1 MRLLDTRVKMLFE
14 PYGRKVEARIPSTVL
29 EVAQNNGVGIR
40 SECGGKQA
48 CGKCRVMVKDQ
59 AGLNGATDKEK
70 LVLSEDE
77 IVRGYRLACE
87 ARLTSNV
94 DKITVMVPVE
104 SRLRPRRFME
114 WGKERRV
121 KPEPT
126 IKKYPVRVTGPSLD
140 DNRSDV
146 ERLLD
151 ALHEE
156 EALLSLT
163 VDLQAL
169 RELPNTLRSSD
180 TVTAVV
186 RDESEVIS
194 VEAGN
199 TSEKLFGL
207 AIDIGTSKITC
218 NLVDLNNG
226 ETIRSRSME
235 NTQIIYGEDVISR
248 IAFSQEKAGNRLML
262 QESVIGGVNALV
274 GQLCGET
281 SLNPENIYEVMLV
294 GNTAM
299 HHLLLGLEPKYLA
312 RAPFTPVSKSPVDV
326 KARELGIEI
335 NPCGH
340 VLFLPIIDGFVGAD
354 AVADIL
360 SAGIYRSGGPVLL
373 LDIGTNTEVI
383 LRHEDRIIC
392 CSCASGPAFEGV
404 HIEHGMKAVD
414 GAIEKIRIDEETYE
428 VEFEALGDDK
438 PVGLCGSAIIDAV
451 AQLLQSGVIN
461 GLGKFNSNIETPRL
475 RKVGNSK
482 EFVVAWGEETGI
494 DDDITISERDI
505 NEVLLAK
512 AAIYSAGSVL
522 MRKMNIAKEDLRK
535 VLIAGAFGS
544 HVDKR
549 NAKTIGLIPDVDDG
563 RISFLGNAALTGAK
577 MALVSRRMRRQAEGI
592 PAKVEYVELAI
603 SQDFKKEFTD
613 ALWLPNRNSGLFPN
627 AEKGAKKRG

>member
-1 MRLLDTRVKMLFE
+1 LDTRVKILFE
-14 PYGRKVEARIPSTVL
+14 PYGRKVEAQIPSTIL
-29 EVAQNNGVGIR
+29 EVAQTNEIGVR

-59 AGLNGATDKEK
+59 TGLNGLTVKEK
-70 LVLSEDE
+70 LILSEDE
-77 IVRGYRLACE
+77 IALGYRLACD
-87 ARLTSNV
+87 ARLESGA

-104 SRLRPRRFME
+104 SRLRPRRFTE

-126 IKKYPVRVTGPSLD
+126 LRKYPVRVAEPSLD

-151 ALHEE
+151 ALRKEQDLVGL
-156 EALLSLT
+156 A
-163 VDLQAL
+163 VDLQAV

-180 TVTAVV
+180 PVTAVV
-186 RDESEVIS
+186 RDKSEVIS
-194 VEAGN
+194 VEAGD

-207 AIDIGTSKITC
+207 AVDVGTSKITC
-218 NLVDLNNG
+218 NLVNLNNG

-235 NTQIIYGEDVISR
+235 NPQIVYGEDVITR
-248 IAFSQEKAGNRLML
+248 IAFSQEKAENRLTL
-262 QESVIGGVNALV
+262 QESVLGGVNTLV

-281 SLNPENIYEVMLV
+281 SLNPENIYEVVLV

-312 RAPFTPVSKSPVDV
+312 RAPFTPVTKSLVDV
-326 KARELGIEI
+326 KARDLGVKI

-360 SAGIYRSGGPVLL
+360 SGGIYRSGEPVLL

-404 HIEHGMKAVD
+404 HIKHGMKAVD
-414 GAIEKIRIDEETYE
+414 RAIEKIRIDKETYE

-438 PVGLCGSAIIDAV
+438 PVGLCGSAIIDAL

-461 GLGKFNSNIETPRL
+461 GFGKFNADIKTPRL
-475 RKVGNSK
+475 RKTGNSK
-482 EFVVAWGEETGI
+482 EFVIAWGEEAGI
-494 DDDITISERDI
+494 DGDITMSERDV

-512 AAIYSAGSVL
+512 AAIYSASAVL
-522 MRKMNIAKEDLRK
+522 MRKTNIGKEDLKR

-563 RISFLGNAALTGAK
+563 RIRFLGNAALTGAK
-577 MALVSRRMRRQAEGI
+577 MALVSRRMRRLAEGI
-592 PAKVEYVELAI
+592 PAKVEYVELAT
-603 SQDFKKEFTD
+603 SPDFKKEFTN
-613 ALWLPNRNSGLFPN
+613 ALWLPNRNPGLFPT
-627 AEKGAKKRG
+627 AEKSVKKRG

>member
-1 MRLLDTRVKMLFE
+1 MRLLDTRVKVLFE
-14 PYGRKVEARIPSTVL
+14 PYGRKVEARIPGTIL
-29 EVAQNNGVGIR
+29 EVAQYSGIGVR
-40 SECGGKQA
+40 SECGGKQV
-48 CGKCRVMVKDQ
+48 CGKCRVIVKDQ
-59 AGLNGATDKEK
+59 VGLNGATDKEK
-70 LVLSEDE
+70 LILSEDE
-77 IVRGYRLACE
+77 IVHGYRLACD
-87 ARLTSNV
+87 ARLTSGA

-104 SRLRPRRFME
+104 SRFRPRRFTE

-126 IKKYPVRVTGPSLD
+126 LRKYPVRVAEPSLD

-151 ALHEE
+151 ALHKEQDLVGL
-156 EALLSLT
+156 A
-163 VDLQAL
+163 VDLQAV
-169 RELPNTLRSSD
+169 RELPNILRSSD
-180 TVTAVV
+180 LVTVVV

-194 VEAGN
+194 VEAGV

-207 AIDIGTSKITC
+207 AVDVGTSKITC

-226 ETIRSRSME
+226 ETIISRSME
-235 NTQIIYGEDVISR
+235 NPQIVYGEDVISR
-248 IAFSQEKAGNRLML
+248 IAFSQEKAENRLML
-262 QESVIGGVNALV
+262 QESVIGGVNTLIW
-274 GQLCGET
+274 QLCRET
-281 SLNPENIYEVMLV
+281 SLSPENVYEVVLV

-299 HHLLLGLEPKYLA
+299 HHLLLGLEPRYLA

-326 KARELGIEI
+326 KARDLGVKI

-360 SAGIYRSGGPVLL
+360 SAGIYRPGGPILL

-383 LRHEDRIIC
+383 LRREDRVIC

-414 GAIEKIRIDEETYE
+414 GAIEKIRIDKETYE

-451 AQLLQSGVIN
+451 AQLLQSGVIS
-461 GLGKFNSNIETPRL
+461 GLGKFNANIKTPRL
-475 RKVGNSK
+475 RKAGNSK
-482 EFVVAWGEETGI
+482 EFVIAWGEEAGI
-494 DDDITISERDI
+494 DGDLTISERDI

-512 AAIYSAGSVL
+512 AAIYSASAVL
-522 MRKMNIAKEDLRK
+522 MGKLNIGKEDLKK

-544 HVDKR
+544 QVDKR

-563 RISFLGNAALTGAK
+563 RIRFLGNSALTGAR
-577 MALVSRRMRRQAEGI
+577 MALVSRRMRRLAEGI
-592 PAKVEYVELAI
+592 PAKVEYVELAT
-603 SQDFKKEFTD
+603 SPDFKKEFTN
-613 ALWLPNRNSGLFPN
+613 ALWLPNRNPVLFPA
-627 AEKGAKKRG
+627 AEKSVKKRG